1 MPIFL
6 FRKDDGNE
14 EAMFLWQEEDCA
26 PRPDSLMTR
35 CRAARLLRAW
45 RNAKLQGRRQFDL
58 AVDRGQTG
66 YRVYRVRHTHFD
78 ARGALWVPLGTA
90 QAGKEL

>member
-1 MPIFL
+1 
-6 FRKDDGNE
+6 
-14 EAMFLWQEEDCA
+14 MFLWQWEDYA
-26 PRPDSLMTR
+26 PRPDPLMTR

-45 RNAKLQGRRQFDL
+45 RNAKVQGRRQFDL

-66 YRVYRVRHTHFD
+66 YRVYRVRHTRFGE
-78 ARGALWVPLGTA
+78 RGALWIPLDPA